1 MSFNFSE
8 FSCKFTNEEGCV
20 KDLSLLMNFKVGV
33 DPIQREGQEEHESF
47 PPLTTAHI
55 INKQ

>member
-1 MSFNFSE
+1 M
-8 FSCKFTNEEGCV
+8 

-47 PPLTTAHI
+47 PPLTIAHM